1 MNISEFLNLLEANPE
16 AELRFEYAHGKQV
29 RADYHIT
36 EVKNVH
42 IEATDCGGRQDS
54 WRETV
59 IQLWEPEQAEETRR
73 SLSTRKALAIL
84 GRVGAVQP
92 LLKERPL
99 KFEYG
104 NPDFHT
110 SQLPVMGYE
119 IQPDRVLLKLGI
131 DTTQCKAQELCG
143 PAASSPQ
150 AVKEEVAASSCAP
163 GSGCC

>member
-1 MNISEFLNLLEANPE
+1 MNISEFLNLLQENPE
-16 AELRFEYAHGKQV
+16 AELRFEYATGKQV

-42 IEATDCGGRQDS
+42 VEATDCGGRQDS

-59 IQLWEPEQAEETRR
+59 IQLWEPELAEETRK

-84 GRVGAVQP
+84 ERVAAVQP

-104 NPDFHT
+104 NSEFHT

-119 IQPDRVLLKLGI
+119 IQANRLLLKLGT

-143 PAASSPQ
+143 PVATSEKVAA
-150 AVKEEVAASSCAP
+150 KEVVASSCAP